1 MLLLRILE
9 IIVPIFGVIGTGF
22 AYGRLR
28 VPDVRE
34 VNALNITIFTPA
46 LIFHALTEEAGGQ
59 LPLGLAAIA
68 ATVVVFGAGALGL
81 IWVRLTGRRAAVYV
95 PPLMFPNCGN
105 LGLPLAHLAF
115 GADGLALMI
124 VLMVVENTLQFTL
137 GLWILGERMSP
148 KRLAANPMILATVAG
163 LIGLMAGWHAP
174 AMIQPAIKM
183 LADVSIPL
191 MLIALG
197 VRLSVGA
204 KGQWRAG
211 LIGGLAAPL
220 TGLAIALPFVWL
232 VQPGATLA
240 ALIVLF
246 GVMPPAVLNYMLA
259 EQYDVDPPQVAAI
272 VAVGHVIAL
281 ATIPLTLGF
290 VL

>member
-28 VPDVRE
+28 APDVRE

-46 LIFHALTEEAGGQ
+46 LIFHALTEEAGGR

-68 ATVVVFGAGALGL
+68 ATVAGFGAGALGL
-81 IWVRLTGRRAAVYV
+81 GWVWLTGRRVAVYM

-115 GADGLALMI
+115 GAEGLALMI

-148 KRLAANPMILATVAG
+148 KRLAANPMILATIAG
-163 LIGLMAGWHAP
+163 LIGLVTGWHAP
-174 AMIQPAIKM
+174 AMIQPAIEM

-197 VRLSVGA
+197 VRLSAGA
-204 KGQWRAG
+204 KGQWQAG
-211 LIGGLAAPL
+211 LIGGLAAPIV
-220 TGLAIALPFVWL
+220 GLAIALPFVWL
-232 VQPGATLA
+232 VQPGATLS
-240 ALIVLF
+240 ALIILF

-281 ATIPLTLGF
+281 ATIPLTLCF
-290 VL
+290 IL